1 MRKLVLL
8 SGLLPCLLLL
18 AGCPKKG
25 GDADAAAEAAAPDP
39 DAAGATGANPPPN
52 APPVPEAKNK
62 ADVARFQNETAVA
75 DDDSKPAN
83 FVSARTSPKSGSV
96 VAGLKAGTDIHK
108 HAEYQDCFLV
118 TFADPKDPNTTLMG
132 WIEKSSFTYVA
143 PKDAGPKDAA
153 AADAAPADAGAPA
166 PVDAGPPKCA
176 ANEALVTLSA
186 SQTACK
192 KKCTKDGDCKTPP
205 CENANSAGKVV
216 RVCTK
221 D

>member
-1 MRKLVLL
+1 MIDTGRMRKLALL
-8 SGLLPCLLLL
+8 TGLLPCLLLL

-39 DAAGATGANPPPN
+39 DATAAAPA

-75 DDDSKPAN
+75 DDETKPVS
-83 FVSARTSPKSGSV
+83 FVSARTSPKGGTV
-96 VAGLKAGTDIHK
+96 VATLKPGTDIHK

-118 TFADPKDPNTTLMG
+118 TFADPKDANTTLMG

-153 AADAAPADAGAPA
+153 AADAAADAGAA
-166 PVDAGPPKCA
+166 KVDAGPPKCA
-176 ANEALVTLSA
+176 ANEALVTLA
-186 SQTACK
+186 AGQVCK
-192 KKCTKDGDCKTPP
+192 KKCKEDKECKAPP
-205 CENANSAGKVV
+205 CAMASSAGKAVK
-216 RVCTK
+216 VCTA

>member
-8 SGLLPCLLLL
+8 AGLLPCLLLV

-25 GDADAAAEAAAPDP
+25 GDAADGAAEAAAD
-39 DAAGATGANPPPN
+39 DAATGANPPPN

-83 FVSARTSPKSGSV
+83 VVNARKSPKTGAV
-96 VAGLKAGTDIHK
+96 VATLKPGTDVHK

-118 TFADPKDPNTTLMG
+118 TFADPKDASTTLMG

-143 PKDAGPKDAA
+143 PKDAGAKDATA
-153 AADAAPADAGAPA
+153 DATADAAVA
-166 PVDAGPPKCA
+166 VDAGPPKCTA
-176 ANEALVTLSA
+176 TEVLVTLSA
-186 SQTACK
+186 TNTACK
-192 KKCTKDGDCKTPP
+192 KKCKDDKDCTKGP
-205 CENANSAGKVV
+205 CSNASSAGKTV
-216 RVCTK
+216 RACTA

>member
-39 DAAGATGANPPPN
+39 AEAGAAATN
-52 APPVPEAKNK
+52 APPVPDAKNK
-62 ADVARFQNETAVA
+62 ADVARFQNETAIS
-75 DDDSKPAN
+75 DDETKPAN
-83 FVSARTSPKSGSV
+83 FVNARTSPKGGSV
-96 VAGLKAGTDIHK
+96 VASLKPGTDVHK

-118 TFADPKDPNTTLMG
+118 TFADPKDANTTLMG
-132 WIEKSSFTYVA
+132 WIEKTSFTWVA

-153 AADAAPADAGAPA
+153 AADAAPVDAGAVV
-166 PVDAGPPKCA
+166 VDAGPPKCA
-176 ANEALVTLSA
+176 ATEALVTLSA
-186 SQTACK
+186 ASTLCK
-192 KKCTKDGDCKTPP
+192 KKCTKDADCKNGP
-205 CENANSAGKVV
+205 CSPATNATTKAVVKV
-216 RVCTK
+216 CAA

>member
-8 SGLLPCLLLL
+8 SGLLPCLLLV

-25 GDADAAAEAAAPDP
+25 GDATDGAAEAAVDP
-39 DAAGATGANPPPN
+39 DAAAANTPPPN

-75 DDDSKPAN
+75 DDEAKPAT
-83 FVSARTSPKSGSV
+83 FVSARTSPKGGSV
-96 VAGLKAGTDIHK
+96 VASLKPGTDIHK

-118 TFADPKDPNTTLMG
+118 TFPDPKDASTTLMG

-153 AADAAPADAGAPA
+153 AGDAAVDAGAPA

-176 ANEALVTLSA
+176 ATDSLVILSA
-186 SQTACK
+186 GAAPVCK
-192 KKCTKDGDCKTPP
+192 KKCKEDKDCKTAP
-205 CENANSAGKVV
+205 CANANTPTKTVA
-216 RVCTK
+216 RVCTH

>member
-1 MRKLVLL
+1 MLL
-8 SGLLPCLLLL
+8 TGLLPCLLLV
-18 AGCPKKG
+18 AGCPKKD

-39 DAAGATGANPPPN
+39 DATPAEPSAPS

-75 DDDSKPAN
+75 DDDTRPAN
-83 FVSARTSPKSGSV
+83 FVNARTSPKSGAV
-96 VAGLKAGTDIHK
+96 VAGLKPGTDIHK

-118 TFADPKDPNTTLMG
+118 TFPDPKDASTTLMG

-153 AADAAPADAGAPA
+153 VGDAAADAGTAK
-166 PVDAGPPKCA
+166 VDAGSAPKCA
-176 ANEALVTLSA
+176 ANEALVTLA
-186 SQTACK
+186 AAAAPMCK
-192 KKCTKDGDCKTPP
+192 KKCKEDKDCKAPP
-205 CENANSAGKVV
+205 CAMASSAGKAVK
-216 RVCTK
+216 VCTA

>member
-25 GDADAAAEAAAPDP
+25 DSADAAAESAAPDP
-39 DAAGATGANPPPN
+39 DAAAAANT
-52 APPVPEAKNK
+52 PPVPDAKNK
-62 ADVARFQNETAVA
+62 ADVARFQAETAVA
-75 DDDSKPAN
+75 DDEAKPAT
-83 FVSARTSPKSGSV
+83 FVNARTSPKSGGV
-96 VAGLKAGTDIHK
+96 VASLKPGTDVHK

-118 TFADPKDPNTTLMG
+118 TFADPKDANTTLMG

-143 PKDAGPKDAA
+143 PRDAGAKDAA
-153 AADAAPADAGAPA
+153 ASDAAVADAGAV
-166 PVDAGPPKCA
+166 VDAGAAVVDAGAPKCA

-186 SQTACK
+186 SKTACK
-192 KKCTKDGDCKTPP
+192 KKCTADKDCKTAP
-205 CENANSAGKVV
+205 CENATSAGKVV

>member
-1 MRKLVLL
+1 MRKLGLL

-18 AGCPKKG
+18 AACPKKG

-39 DAAGATGANPPPN
+39 DAAAAAPANSPT
-52 APPVPEAKNK
+52 VPDAKNK
-62 ADVARFQNETAVA
+62 ADVARFQNEVAVA
-75 DDDSKPAN
+75 DDDAKPAA
-83 FVSARTSPKSGSV
+83 FVNARTSPKGGAV
-96 VAGLKAGTDIHK
+96 VASLKPGTDIHK

-118 TFADPKDPNTTLMG
+118 TFQDPKDANTTLMG

-143 PKDAGPKDAA
+143 PRDAGPKDAA
-153 AADAAPADAGAPA
+153 ASDAAVDAAAPA

-176 ANEALVTLSA
+176 ATEALVTISS
-186 SQTACK
+186 SQTVCK

-216 RVCTK
+216 KVCTK

>member
-8 SGLLPCLLLL
+8 SGLLPCLLLV

-39 DAAGATGANPPPN
+39 DATAATPPPS

-75 DDDSKPAN
+75 DDEAKPAN
-83 FVSARTSPKSGSV
+83 VVYAKTSPKSGSI
-96 VAGLKAGTDIHK
+96 VATLKPGTDIHK

-118 TFADPKDPNTTLMG
+118 TFPDPKDPSTTLMG
-132 WIEKSSFTYVA
+132 WIEKSSFTYIAPKAA
-143 PKDAGPKDAA
+143 PKDASAG
-153 AADAAPADAGAPA
+153 DAAPADAGAPA

-176 ANEALVTLSA
+176 ANEALVALSP
-186 SQTACK
+186 TNTVCK
-192 KKCTKDGDCKTPP
+192 KKCKDDKECTKGP
-205 CENANSAGKVV
+205 CSTATAAANKAVV
-216 RVCTK
+216 RVCAA